1 MVSIDSVMKEQLN
14 LRVSNLTRRQL
25 DQLMAWW
32 GTSQTETVTVIID
45 RAFLQER
52 NKAVQNNLTEADIVE
67 QLRQLADDSVTDDS
81 VMDDSVMDDW
91 PQTEQESNHL

>member
-1 MVSIDSVMKEQLN
+1 MKEQLN